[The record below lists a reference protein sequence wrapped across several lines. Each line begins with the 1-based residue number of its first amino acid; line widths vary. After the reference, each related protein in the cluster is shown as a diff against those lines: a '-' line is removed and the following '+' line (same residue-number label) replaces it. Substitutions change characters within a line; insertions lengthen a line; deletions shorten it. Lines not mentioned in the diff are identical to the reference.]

1 MIPYQKQKRTFCLNK
16 ESVNMKKLS
25 FLDKIIYLLN
35 SLLAILLVLSYL
47 LPFVSPNSI
56 VIFAILSL
64 FVPVLIFLNGLF
76 VIYWLIKLKKQFL
89 LSSLVLTIGFFF
101 STPFYKISDKTSSL
115 NKDLKVMSYN
125 VKSFDLFHNTKEG
138 NPSINGFDYITSIA
152 PDVLLVQE
160 YYQSSK
166 IKLDFPYQYIK
177 KQNIGGRFGMAIYSK
192 FKIIN
197 SGSLDLKKTGNNII
211 FVDILKEKDTIRI
224 YNLHLESLRIK
235 PYEENFGE
243 KDSKKLIDRISLT
256 FKKQADQT
264 ALFLA
269 HEKKWKGKKI
279 VGGDFNNTAYSWV
292 YNQIGNN
299 KIDAFISAGKG
310 FGKTYRYFLPTRI
323 DFIFT
328 DIRAN
333 ISTFKTFD
341 VKYSDHYPIL
351 TKVNWEPEL

>member
-1 MIPYQKQKRTFCLNK
+1 
-16 ESVNMKKLS
+16 MKKLS
-25 FLDKIIYLLN
+25 FVDKIIYLLN

-56 VIFAILSL
+56 AIFAILSL

-76 VIYWLIKLKKQFL
+76 VIYWLLKLKKQLL

-125 VKSFDLFHNTKEG
+125 VKSFDLFHNTKES
-138 NPSINGFDYITSIA
+138 NPSINGFDYIATIA

-224 YNLHLESLRIK
+224 YNLHLMKSCRGTANKFLFISFSLRSSKFNSVINSRATLASTSFLLVSDGVLDRCHQINRAALIIISNTEVAIILEK
-235 PYEENFGE
+235 LMNF
-243 KDSKKLIDRISLT
+243 S
-256 FKKQADQT
+256 QA
-264 ALFLA
+264 
-269 HEKKWKGKKI
+269 K
-279 VGGDFNNTAYSWV
+279 
-292 YNQIGNN
+292 
-299 KIDAFISAGKG
+299 
-310 FGKTYRYFLPTRI
+310 
-323 DFIFT
+323 
-328 DIRAN
+328 
-333 ISTFKTFD
+333 
-341 VKYSDHYPIL
+341 
-351 TKVNWEPEL
+351 

>member
-1 MIPYQKQKRTFCLNK
+1 
-16 ESVNMKKLS
+16 
-25 FLDKIIYLLN
+25 
-35 SLLAILLVLSYL
+35 
-47 LPFVSPNSI
+47 VSPKSI
-56 VIFAILSL
+56 AIFAVLSL
-64 FVPVLIFLNGLF
+64 FVPFLIVLNGLF
-76 VIYWLIKLKKQFL
+76 VIYWLLKLKKQLL
-89 LSSLVLTIGFFF
+89 LSCFVLTIGFFF

-115 NKDLKVMSYN
+115 NKDIKVMSYN
-125 VKSFDLFHNTKEG
+125 VKSFDLFHNKKG
-138 NPSINGFDYITSIA
+138 SIPKKNGFDYIATIA

-192 FKIIN
+192 FEIIN
-197 SGSLDLKKTGNNII
+197 RGSLDLKKTGNNII

-224 YNLHLESLRIK
+224 YNLHLESLKIK

-243 KDSKKLIDRISLT
+243 KDSKKLIDRLSLS

-269 HEKKWKGKKI
+269 HEKKWNGKKI

-292 YNQIGNN
+292 YNQIANN
-299 KIDAFISAGKG
+299 KIDAFIAAGKG
-310 FGKTYRYFLPTRI
+310 FGKTFSYFLPTRI

-328 DIRAN
+328 DKKAT
-333 ISTFKTFD
+333 ISTFKTFA

-351 TKVNWEPEL
+351 TKVNWESEL